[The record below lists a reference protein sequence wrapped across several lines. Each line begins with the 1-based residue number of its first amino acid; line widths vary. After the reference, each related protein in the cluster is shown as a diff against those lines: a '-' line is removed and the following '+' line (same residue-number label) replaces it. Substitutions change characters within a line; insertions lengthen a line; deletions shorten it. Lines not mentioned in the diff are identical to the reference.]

1 MKVIDKKQQK
11 LLDEFFQRERLLGLD
26 YYGFGIAAGI
36 VLAIAA
42 LLSVVPYQVWEGNR
56 MMMGHVSLLEVT
68 GMEMYMMQYRD
79 LREDGR
85 NRRVYEILCYL
96 PVSYGQF
103 VLYILRKLLRLGL
116 CLAGISAACQV
127 VFAWAF
133 LDTVAAGNLLMPFL
147 GCLVLPVALVGGTL
161 LWSRR

>member
-56 MMMGHVSLLEVT
+56 MMMGHGALLEVT
-68 GMEMYMMQYRD
+68 
-79 LREDGR
+79 
-85 NRRVYEILCYL
+85 
-96 PVSYGQF
+96 
-103 VLYILRKLLRLGL
+103 
-116 CLAGISAACQV
+116 
-127 VFAWAF
+127 
-133 LDTVAAGNLLMPFL
+133 
-147 GCLVLPVALVGGTL
+147 
-161 LWSRR
+161 